1 VLGRRLKFIIFWFA
15 INFVP
20 CVTRFD
26 FETSPL
32 THDNQVAGALT
43 RLEVLAGL
51 IALVHVGS
59 NMLDR
64 LRQAAA
70 EDVAYAKFFLSR
82 KRINRTKILVG

>member
-1 VLGRRLKFIIFWFA
+1 MNLAISIFYSSTFSVLSRRLKFIILWFG

-32 THDNQVAGALT
+32 THDNQVAGALN

-51 IALVHVGS
+51 IALVHVG
-59 NMLDR
+59 
-64 LRQAAA
+64 Q
-70 EDVAYAKFFLSR
+70 
-82 KRINRTKILVG
+82 ICWIG